1 MPAQAARL
9 ILQPAEGPPVPLI
22 KVSLYP
28 GRTEEQKQKYAEA
41 VTRAASDILGAK
53 KEHVIV
59 VYDERPRPDWYLAG
73 KQL

>member
-1 MPAQAARL
+1 M
-9 ILQPAEGPPVPLI
+9 PLI

-28 GRTEEQKQKYAEA
+28 GRTDEQKQKYAEA